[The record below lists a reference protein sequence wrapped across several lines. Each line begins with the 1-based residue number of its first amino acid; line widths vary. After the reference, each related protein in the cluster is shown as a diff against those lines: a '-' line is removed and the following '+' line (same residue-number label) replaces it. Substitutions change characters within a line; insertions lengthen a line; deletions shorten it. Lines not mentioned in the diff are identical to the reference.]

1 MGRKSLRL
9 VLGIFTSII
18 ALTAIGGGIA
28 ILAGAED
35 FPLEWLEGTPF
46 RDFTIPALI
55 LIFVVGSSA
64 LCAAIMVFANH
75 RLSGLISMA
84 AGIVMTGEIGVELA
98 ILNQE
103 PPGPHWIQVLYLG
116 LGLIVF
122 ALGTYHWRRYRA
134 GSYKM

>member
-1 MGRKSLRL
+1 MRNKRLRQAT
-9 VLGIFTSII
+9 GILTLFI
-18 ALTAIGGGIA
+18 ALSAVGGGSA

-55 LIFVVGSSA
+55 LIFVVGGSA
-64 LCAAIMVFANH
+64 AFATILTWTHH
-75 RLSGLISMA
+75 RLARISTMG
-84 AGIVMTGEIGVELA
+84 AGVVMMGEIGTDLA

-103 PPGPHWIQVLYLG
+103 PPGPHWIQIFYFG

-122 ALGTYHWRRYRA
+122 LLGYSGRRNFHA
-134 GSYKM
+134 G

>member
-1 MGRKSLRL
+1 MRNKRLRQVTGILTL
-9 VLGIFTSII
+9 VI
-18 ALTAIGGGIA
+18 ALTAIGGGSA

-55 LIFVVGSSA
+55 LIFVVGGSA
-64 LCAAIMVFANH
+64 AVATILTWTHH
-75 RLSGLISMA
+75 RLSGISAMG
-84 AGIVMTGEIGVELA
+84 AGVVMMGEIGTELA

-103 PPGPHWIQVLYLG
+103 PPGPHWIQICYFG

-122 ALGTYHWRRYRA
+122 LLGYSGRRNFYA
-134 GSYKM
+134 G